1 MSRIDFDNM
10 TKEEFDQMSRKAVYM
25 PKIGRFVFSWKAIQ
39 WNRKIDKIKK
49 EEYDD

>member
-1 MSRIDFDNM
+1 
-10 TKEEFDQMSRKAVYM
+10 MSRKAVYM

-49 EEYDD
+49 EEYDDQNKGCQTCDDGSVCDE